1 MSSARYNMISA
12 VSASGCKNDK
22 PFCVHKVVA
31 VIVIIVSSGITVVNQ
46 IGQKKLST
54 DDYFVLSLVCD
65 AISNIIVVG
74 LSVVGMTASSKT
86 KQVLTDGGENA
97 IELNHMPKRVVKKLL
112 KEENKHGADFVK
124 SIGKDLKDL
133 KNNDSKPDPSAP
145 PKYDKIDESFELK
158 SEFAG
163 KSLITDNR
171 TGQSFIVTTDL
182 VKPLILESRSQS

>member
-22 PFCVHKVVA
+22 PFCIHKIVA

-86 KQVLTDGGENA
+86 KQVLTDGSDNA
-97 IELNHMPKRVVKKLL
+97 IELNHMPRKVVKKLM
-112 KEENKHGADFVK
+112 KEENKQGIDFVK
-124 SIGKDLKDL
+124 TISKDL
-133 KNNDSKPDPSAP
+133 KNNEATAKPSAP
-145 PKYDKIDESFELK
+145 PKYDKIDESFEVK

-163 KSLITDNR
+163 NSLITDNK
-171 TGQSFIVTTDL
+171 TGRSFLINTEL
-182 VKPLILESRSQS
+182 VQPLIIESRSQS

>member
-1 MSSARYNMISA
+1 MSNARYNMISA

-97 IELNHMPKRVVKKLL
+97 IELNHMPKRVVKKIL
-112 KEENKHGADFVK
+112 KEESKNGAEFVK
-124 SIGKDLKDL
+124 LIGKDLK
-133 KNNDSKPDPSAP
+133 NNESKPDPSAP
-145 PKYDKIDESFELK
+145 PKYEKIDESFELK

-182 VKPLILESRSQS
+182 VKPLIQESRSQS